1 MDKKDLLQIEK
12 TLLINY
18 KEIRDNIKYLD
29 IDIQEEFKKNLSD
42 LITGIDNLIE
52 KELNNNE

>member
-42 LITGIDNLIE
+42 LITRIDNLIE